1 VVGITACEHYSQLID
16 RGLEELSS
24 VPEGFSLS
32 IRDKRGGGEI
42 RRHRRMSLVI
52 IDYHFIQ
59 HAVLTLHLLVYV
71 LTQLWKDCIVHVN
84 N

>member
-1 VVGITACEHYSQLID
+1 MVGITACEHYSQLID

-42 RRHRRMSLVI
+42 RRHRRMSSRRHRLPFHPTCCS
-52 IDYHFIQ
+52 DSSPLGLCPYS
-59 HAVLTLHLLVYV
+59 AMEGLH
-71 LTQLWKDCIVHVN
+71 CSC
-84 N
+84 